1 MVKLVQICAS
11 QNDLFGLG
19 DDGVVYQ
26 YNFKTHQWLELGH
39 APDEHGASPGGDK
52 QTASGQPRPRSA
64 APPARGGAAQP

>member
-26 YNFKTHQWLELGH
+26 YNFKTHNWLELGH
-39 APDEHGASPGGDK
+39 GPDEHRELPLGEGPSAG
-52 QTASGQPRPRSA
+52 GQPRARTRA
-64 APPARGGAAQP
+64 PARG